1 MIRKFMRLLTCT
13 AALALLLGGLQGCA
27 QDDNGTHS
35 GKATGV
41 YNDRPFNDGA
51 KF

>member
-1 MIRKFMRLLTCT
+1 MIRKFVRLLTCT
-13 AALALLLGGLQGCA
+13 AAVALLIGGLQGCA

-41 YNDRPFNDGA
+41 YSDRPVNDGA